1 MKRLLGLLLV
11 MGMVGCGGEAPSAGD
26 AASPSP
32 PKSSQ
37 VEVDEPPAQA
47 ADADPVATLENLGV
61 EIKRNEQGEVIEV
74 DLTNTEITDAGLVHE
89 SPAPKIL
96 TLPPLRSKAP
106 LPEPQNISKFVADPI
121 PAKTHWPE
129 YRITRE
135 IFDEVLTKWHQV
147 SAEQWQYG
155 YSHVAME
162 DRTGTFKLKDGTTVQ
177 WMVKP
182 GGLATLRMGSG
193 TKVYLAKELIR

>member
-11 MGMVGCGGEAPSAGD
+11 MGSVGCGGDVSPAGD
-26 AASPSP
+26 AASPSAV
-32 PKSSQ
+32 Q
-37 VEVDEPPAQA
+37 DAQA
-47 ADADPVATLENLGV
+47 ARYNGAPGTPLDTGNTPPAPAA
-61 EIKRNEQGEVIEV
+61 EV
-74 DLTNTEITDAGLVHE
+74 DLTNTEVADAGLVHE

-106 LPEPQNISKFVADPI
+106 LPDPQNISKFVADPI
-121 PAKTHWPE
+121 PAKTHSPE
-129 YRITRE
+129 YKITRE
-135 IFDEVLTKWHQV
+135 MFEEVLTKWHQV
-147 SAEQWQYG
+147 SAEQWQHG

-193 TKVYLAKELIR
+193 TTVYLAKELIR